1 MKVLNLKTAV
11 GAGFV
16 LLLLNSG
23 YISAF
28 ATPSIF
34 YMANVLLHFVLGLAL
49 ALAFAWLLK
58 RQPDLGRQL
67 TVPATLFAITL
78 VFALWLVSVGNL
90 REHRWMLN
98 AHVVTSLIG
107 VIALLPFL
115 LRLRR
120 ISGSP
125 RTLSLSVGNAA
136 LLAAALPLAT
146 AIYVKANPNP
156 NDRIAIRS
164 AAASMEEEGG
174 GPKSPFWPSSAKTN
188 VGGTIPSNFFMDSEL
203 CGDCHK
209 DIYEQWNSSMHH
221 FASFNNQFYRKSIE
235 YMQSITGTQ
244 PSKWC
249 AGCHDHAVFFNGRFD
264 KPIKDQI
271 DTPEAQ
277 NGLGCVSCH
286 SIRPRR
292 QQHGQRRIRNRIPAA
307 PRSRHRASNKYI
319 RAIDD
324 FHDLPRSRAAPQ
336 DVHEAVHA
344 AGFGRI
350 LLHVP
355 QGPSRRAGEQVPLAP
370 RLQRLRQLAGERRIR
385 PGRAIV
391 LLPAQI
397 RPRARTATCRW
408 SKSND
413 PGKRNG
419 KIHSHRFATANTAV
433 ASSTRTRRS

>member
-67 TVPATLFAITL
+67 MVPAAFFAITL

-156 NDRIAIRS
+156 NDRIRNPTVTPRPCTRK
-164 AAASMEEEGG
+164 AAARTRRS
-174 GPKSPFWPSSAKTN
+174 SPRRQEPTSAESSRRTSSW
-188 VGGTIPSNFFMDSEL
+188 TRRL
-203 CGDCHK
+203 CGDCHR
-209 DIYEQWNSSMHH
+209 DIYEQWESSVHH

-235 YMQSITGTQ
+235 YMQDVVGTQ

-264 KPIKDQI
+264 RPIKEQI
-271 DTPEAQ
+271 DTPEAHA
-277 NGLGCVSCH
+277 GLALHVVPLDCRTSTARWATAASLEYPPLHELATEPQPV
-286 SIRPRR
+286 RPRR
-292 QQHGQRRIRNRIPAA
+292 
-307 PRSRHRASNKYI
+307 
-319 RAIDD
+319 
-324 FHDLPRSRAAPQ
+324 
-336 DVHEAVHA
+336 
-344 AGFGRI
+344 
-350 LLHVP
+350 
-355 QGPSRRAGEQVPLAP
+355 
-370 RLQRLRQLAGERRIR
+370 
-385 PGRAIV
+385 
-391 LLPAQI
+391 
-397 RPRARTATCRW
+397 
-408 SKSND
+408 
-413 PGKRNG
+413 
-419 KIHSHRFATANTAV
+419 
-433 ASSTRTRRS
+433 